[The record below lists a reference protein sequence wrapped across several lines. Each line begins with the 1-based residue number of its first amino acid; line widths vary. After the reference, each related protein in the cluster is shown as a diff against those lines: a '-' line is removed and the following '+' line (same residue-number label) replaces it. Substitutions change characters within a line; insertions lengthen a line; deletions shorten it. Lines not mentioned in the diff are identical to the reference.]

1 MEERTHNLLDIQT
14 DRFEN
19 YISLGYFC
27 EVAKDLERLG
37 LRNQSSPFDWVI
49 SFFPDVIDAIDKEF
63 SDFLAFDNLSQ
74 NIYSRA
80 HYHEDK
86 YHIYFFHDF
95 NAYKSLASQYGSVKD
110 KYDRRIKRF
119 LNTITKPT
127 LFVRYI
133 SSEKR
138 DEAGKS
144 VELKWIEENYE
155 YVLSVLKRFNGN
167 NEIVFIG
174 DDMTVSEK
182 IKVYHVPIDDGDRVS
197 RQPIFNNKELF
208 QLLSVVDFPG
218 KENNIKRYTQKQEK
232 QNNIASKILHKMHR
246 LYKVCFCTE
255 YHHSKVYEVA
265 DK

>member
-1 MEERTHNLLDIQT
+1 MEARTHNLQT

-49 SFFPDVIDAIDKEF
+49 SYFPSVIDAIDKEF
-63 SDFLAFDNLSQ
+63 SDFLEFDNLSQ
-74 NIYSRA
+74 NTYSRA

-95 NAYKSLASQYGSVKD
+95 SAYQPLASQYCAVKD

-119 LNTITKPT
+119 LNAITKPT

-133 SSEKR
+133 SSEER
-138 DEAGKS
+138 DDAGKS

-155 YVLSVLKRFNGN
+155 YVLSVLKRFNTN
-167 NEIVFIG
+167 NEVLFIG
-174 DDMTVSEK
+174 DDTTVSKK

-197 RQPIFNNKELF
+197 RQPIFNNIELF
-208 QLLSVVDFPG
+208 PLLSSVDFPG
-218 KENNIKRYTQKQEK
+218 KENNIKIYTQKQRK
-232 QNNIASKILHKMHR
+232 RNNIASKILHKIHR
-246 LYKVCFCTE
+246 FYEVRYCTE
-255 YHHSKVYEVA
+255 YHHTKVYGVA